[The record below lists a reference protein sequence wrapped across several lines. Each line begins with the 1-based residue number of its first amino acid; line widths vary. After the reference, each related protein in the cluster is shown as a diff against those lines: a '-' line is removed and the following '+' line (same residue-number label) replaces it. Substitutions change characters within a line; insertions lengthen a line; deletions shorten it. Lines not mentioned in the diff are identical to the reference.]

1 MTRRKPSPMKRKG
14 NPRDPLL
21 SVGEVLRKWFNRKK
35 LRLQFLDRF
44 LLESWERAVGPR
56 IAGKARP
63 YMVKERTLFVKV
75 SSSVWMHQLQ
85 FLKGDILEKLN
96 GLLGAGREMES
107 LRFSIGTVEK
117 KGPPPRPA
125 APLSDRERAW
135 IDDQVSLLR
144 DEDLREVL
152 RKAMT
157 TSLMSRKGREAR

>member
-1 MTRRKPSPMKRKG
+1 MKRKG

-35 LRLQFLDRF
+35 LRVHLLDRS
-44 LLESWERAVGPR
+44 LLDGWERAVGPR

-85 FLKGDILEKLN
+85 FLKGEILEKLN

-117 KGPPPRPA
+117 KAPPPQA
-125 APLSDRERAW
+125 AVPLSDREREW
-135 IDDQVSLLR
+135 IDAQVSLLR
-144 DEDLREVL
+144 DEDLREIL
-152 RKAMT
+152 RKAMA
-157 TSLMSRKGREAR
+157 TSLMSRKDREAR